1 VSHRKSSGRETSQS
15 AECAVFADGISSAEY
30 GAWEATVWQGM
41 VAAEMGMVTVDV
53 ERQGQIE
60 TNAKVSEE

>member
-1 VSHRKSSGRETSQS
+1 
-15 AECAVFADGISSAEY
+15 VFADGISSAEY